1 MTNDTVISL
10 MTTAMELALKIA
22 APILITGLVVGVL
35 ISIFQ
40 AITQIQEQTLA
51 FVPKLLAT
59 AAVLVIAGPWLLN
72 ELLTYTEQLWASI
85 PRLVGG

>member
-1 MTNDTVISL
+1 MNTDVVLDLT
-10 MTTAMELALKIA
+10 TTALEVTIRIA
-22 APILITGLVVGVL
+22 APILIVGLVVGVI

-72 ELLTYTEQLWASI
+72 ELLSYTRELWSSI
-85 PRLVGG
+85 PTLIGS

>member
-1 MTNDTVISL
+1 MTSDTVLSL
-10 MTTAMELALKIA
+10 MTMAMELAVKIS
-22 APILITGLVVGVL
+22 APILITGLVVGMI

-40 AITQIQEQTLA
+40 AITQIQEQTLS

-72 ELLTYTEQLWASI
+72 ELVTYTQELWSSI
-85 PRLVGG
+85 PTLIGV

>member
-1 MTNDTVISL
+1 MTNDTVVSL
-10 MTTAMELALKIA
+10 MTSAMELAMKIS
-22 APILITGLVVGVL
+22 APILIVGLVVGVI

-72 ELLTYTEQLWASI
+72 ELLTYTEELWRSI
-85 PRLVGG
+85 PTLIGT